1 MALEFLERGG
11 LERRALEER
20 DDAKSCAS
28 IYSFFH
34 EPDPATWAGQRGLM
48 QNTHGSC
55 STGAQRMLS
64 RAVCQWLRNDL
75 GLQSAWKNSMTLGEF
90 GVVGFDHPA
99 ADQFG
104 SPSRSLVPWADYR
117 QPRR

>member
-1 MALEFLERGG
+1 MTLEFLERGG

-34 EPDPATWAGQRGLM
+34 EPDAATWAGQRGLM

-55 STGAQRMLS
+55 STGAQRKLS

-75 GLQSAWKNSMTLGEF
+75 EIGRAH
-90 GVVGFDHPA
+90 V
-99 ADQFG
+99 
-104 SPSRSLVPWADYR
+104 
-117 QPRR
+117 